1 MYKNLIDDPLKN
13 FLTEPWII
21 STPSPSYLELQNMA
35 MCKLYDQKAG
45 SGVEWECEW
54 LSDPAR
60 RAWDMPLTL
69 NTEYY
74 YSNI

>member
-1 MYKNLIDDPLKN
+1 
-13 FLTEPWII
+13 
-21 STPSPSYLELQNMA
+21 MA